1 MRVCRLSFST
11 PTGPSPPTESPA
23 VHLAPHCI
31 SVLPTL
37 FHVAA
42 SLLLVVEF
50 VLAIWVVF
58 WVLYIDM
65 GVDLLFPW
73 DGLSLGPPTPASSP
87 EVLSLSFFV
96 FILPVLLS
104 PLDIFFLSEP
114 VSGNIEPRKM
124 WLPITRL
131 SCRSGV

>member
-1 MRVCRLSFST
+1 M
-11 PTGPSPPTESPA
+11 
-23 VHLAPHCI
+23 
-31 SVLPTL
+31 
-37 FHVAA
+37 AA

-65 GVDLLFPW
+65 GVDLLLPR

-96 FILPVLLS
+96 FILPVLLF
-104 PLDIFFLSEP
+104 P
-114 VSGNIEPRKM
+114 
-124 WLPITRL
+124 
-131 SCRSGV
+131 